1 MLSSLTKSSLTC
13 DDITAGVRIGPNT
26 VNVFATLNLTF
37 ATRSV
42 AIVKM
47 VGSINLSVTSAPHA
61 SAKTWKFYEIKIKQ
75 GVQFQGSNYCF
86 LCVKTF

>member
-1 MLSSLTKSSLTC
+1 MSIVVTNLFLTC
-13 DDITAGVRIGPNT
+13 DVITAGVRIGPNT

-61 SAKTWKFYEIKIKQ
+61 SANTLKFYEH
-75 GVQFQGSNYCF
+75 NEF
-86 LCVKTF
+86 LTDS